1 MQERISNDLINI
13 SATLLTATERA
24 EIVKL
29 ASELNAVI
37 EKAMEIENTGKSY
50 LNDKKTL
57 SATIKFKKEEVD
69 MMSKT
74 FKKEFIANGCVGRVI
89 KRPSGKRSFCYE
101 IRYRRNGYNLSV
113 SSTNVETARKL
124 FIAATKNLDTPEAL
138 AKTS

>member
-57 SATIKFKKEEVD
+57 
-69 MMSKT
+69 
-74 FKKEFIANGCVGRVI
+74 
-89 KRPSGKRSFCYE
+89 
-101 IRYRRNGYNLSV
+101 
-113 SSTNVETARKL
+113 
-124 FIAATKNLDTPEAL
+124 
-138 AKTS
+138 

>member
-74 FKKEFIANGCVGRVI
+74 FKKEFIANGCVG
-89 KRPSGKRSFCYE
+89 
-101 IRYRRNGYNLSV
+101 
-113 SSTNVETARKL
+113 
-124 FIAATKNLDTPEAL
+124 
-138 AKTS
+138 